1 MRLAPAPGCHRDD
14 APTDATGTQG
24 RELRRFGVRRPRALR
39 AMVAMGPGMPVIFAA
54 AKRDLEAM
62 VDWGRQRM
70 MEGAYEAAV
79 QHFTDALELK
89 PGLMQA

>member
-1 MRLAPAPGCHRDD
+1 
-14 APTDATGTQG
+14 
-24 RELRRFGVRRPRALR
+24 
-39 AMVAMGPGMPVIFAA
+39 MVAMGPGMPVIFAA

-62 VDWGRQRM
+62 VEWGRQRM